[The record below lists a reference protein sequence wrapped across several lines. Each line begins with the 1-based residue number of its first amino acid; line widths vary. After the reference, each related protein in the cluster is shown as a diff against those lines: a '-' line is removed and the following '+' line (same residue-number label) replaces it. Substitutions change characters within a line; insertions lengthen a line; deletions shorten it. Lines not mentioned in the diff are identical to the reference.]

1 MGKHSLPES
10 PGFWRAVIIAGLRYL
25 VVIALLGAVAFGIY
39 KLAFDNPDDTPET
52 EETLSPPTDPFL
64 EETPTDASPSASPT
78 PSASASPVR
87 GTGKVQVLDASNSA
101 PRLDAAED
109 KLEEAGYDVVAKGN
123 ARNPV
128 ERTTVLY
135 QPGNQQMGEAIASLL
150 GASLVE
156 PPGTR
161 NVDPAIPV
169 TVLVGPDYA
178 G

>member
-39 KLAFDNPDDTPET
+39 KLAFDNPDDSPET

-64 EETPTDASPSASPT
+64 EGTPTGSPGASPT
-78 PSASASPVR
+78 RSASASPVQ
-87 GTGKVQVLDASNSA
+87 GTGRVEILDASNSA
-101 PRLDAAED
+101 ARLDASERE
-109 KLEEAGYDVVAKGN
+109 LEEAGYDVVSKGT

-135 QPGNQQMGEAIASLL
+135 QPGNQQMGEAVASLL
-150 GASLVE
+150 GAGLVE
-156 PPGTR
+156 PPGNR

-169 TVLVGPDYA
+169 TVLIGPDYA

>member
-10 PGFWRAVIIAGLRYL
+10 PGFWRAVIIAGLRWF

-39 KLAFDNPDDTPET
+39 KLAFDNEADNPET
-52 EETLSPPTDPFL
+52 EETISPPTDPFL
-64 EETPTDASPSASPT
+64 EETPAEASPSASPT
-78 PSASASPVR
+78 PSPSPVQ
-87 GTGKVQVLDASNSA
+87 GSGNVQVLDGSNSA
-101 PRLDAAED
+101 ARLDGAER
-109 KLEEAGYDVVAKGN
+109 KLEEAGYDVVAKAN

-128 ERTTVLY
+128 ERTTILY

-169 TVLVGPDYA
+169 TVIVGPDFA